1 MSTTLFD
8 AYAAARERF
17 LTSAMRRI
25 PEASMASQARALG
38 IWRQNRLHV
47 RHEPQALLAVDLA
60 VFHPLGG
67 HKRAI
72 DREARAIRPPDG
84 SEDARVLDAL
94 GRATFTLF
102 RLAERAPD
110 GTSVEADD
118 MLRGNRF
125 TLRDR
130 RLSQDG
136 MEGLAFAG
144 HLMPIDGVMMTC
156 GLVAPLTDPVI
167 ETLLGRYAPVEETPR
182 ILPPITPLAPED
194 VIALRA
200 AALAEDFPAR
210 IYSTVLDHQV
220 MGARA
225 D

>member
-8 AYAAARERF
+8 AYAAARER
-17 LTSAMRRI
+17 LLSSAMRRI

-38 IWRQNRLHV
+38 IWRHNRLHV

-84 SEDARVLDAL
+84 SEEARVLDAL
-94 GRATFTLF
+94 GRAVFTLF
-102 RLAERAPD
+102 RLGDPAPE
-110 GTSVEADD
+110 GGSVEAED
-118 MLRGNRF
+118 MLRGNAF
-125 TLRDR
+125 TLRDK
-130 RLSQDG
+130 RLSQNG
-136 MEGLAFAG
+136 MQGLAFAG
-144 HLMPIDGVMMTC
+144 HLMPIEGVMMTC
-156 GLVAPLTDPVI
+156 GVVAPLTDPVI
-167 ETLLGRYAPVEETPR
+167 ETLLGRFAAVEETPR

-210 IYSTVLDHQV
+210 VYSNVLDHQV

>member
-8 AYAAARERF
+8 AYAAARERL

-38 IWRQNRLHV
+38 LWRNNRLHA
-47 RHEPQALLAVDLA
+47 RFEPQALLAVDLA

-84 SEDARVLDAL
+84 SEEARVLDAL
-94 GRATFTLF
+94 VRASFTLF
-102 RLAERAPD
+102 RLAERAPE
-110 GTSVEADD
+110 GGSVAAEN
-118 MLRGNRF
+118 MLRGHRF
-125 TLRDR
+125 TLRDG
-130 RLSQDG
+130 RLSQEG

-144 HLMPIDGVMMTC
+144 HLMPIEGVMMTC

-167 ETLLGRYAPVEETPR
+167 ETLRGRYAPVEETPR
-182 ILPPITPLAPED
+182 ILPPITPPTPDD
-194 VIALRA
+194 VILLRA

-210 IYSTVLDHQV
+210 VYATVLDHQV